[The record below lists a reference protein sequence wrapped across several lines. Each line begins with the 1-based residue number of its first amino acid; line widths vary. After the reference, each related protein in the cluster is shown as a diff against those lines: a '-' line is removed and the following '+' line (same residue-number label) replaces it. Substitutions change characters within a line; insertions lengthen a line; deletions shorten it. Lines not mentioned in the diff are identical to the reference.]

1 MEYVMDKKILLVE
14 DNREYIDMLKKI
26 LSEHGYQVIT
36 AYNGEDGLE
45 ILKKDKS
52 SIDIIITDLHMPGIS
67 GLEFAKEVFLK
78 KITEAPIVILTTE
91 TSAKMKKE
99 GNQAGIHHWII
110 KPIKKEIFLGTV
122 DLIFK
127 RYCQNQ

>member
-1 MEYVMDKKILLVE
+1 MVKKILLVE
-14 DNREYIDMLKKI
+14 DNREYIDMLKTI

-45 ILKKDKS
+45 ILKKDAS

-67 GLEFAKEVFLK
+67 GLELAKEIFLQ

-91 TSAKMKKE
+91 TSSQMKKE
-99 GNQAGIHHWII
+99 GTQAGIHHWII

-127 RYCQNQ
+127 RYCQN